1 MPLNP
6 HDAQFLTA
14 AVRPSSYPPPGP
26 PEVAFAGRSNVGKSS
41 LINTLLRRK
50 KLVRVSSRPG
60 CTQQINFFS
69 LGGDQARLVDLPG
82 YGFAKVPLSV
92 KAGWRRMIESYL
104 TGRPT
109 LKGVVVILDIRRE
122 PSAEDLMLLE
132 WLKSLDLAV
141 VLALTKADKLSRNQA
156 AGRLAKLRP
165 VLSPFDQRPV
175 LFSALNGQG
184 REEIWARMGELVDGP
199 ETPAA
204 EPATVD
210 PPVADA

>member
-1 MPLNP
+1 LPKWKDNTMPLVP

-14 AVRPSSYPPPGP
+14 AVRPSSYPPLGP

-41 LINTLLRRK
+41 LINALLRRK

-92 KAGWRRMIESYL
+92 KAGWRHMIESYL

-109 LKGVVVILDIRRE
+109 LRGVVVILDLRRE

-132 WLKSLDLAV
+132 WLKSLGLAV
-141 VLALTKADKLSRNQA
+141 VLALTKSDKLSRNQA

-165 VLSPFDQRPV
+165 VLSPFDPQPV
-175 LFSALNGQG
+175 LFSAQSGQG
-184 REEIWARMGELVDGP
+184 REELWARLV
-199 ETPAA
+199 ALA
-204 EPATVD
+204 EPAEPT
-210 PPVADA
+210 AEAT